1 MAVVMTPETI
11 FCFGAAVSF
20 YFRIGACNENHGL
33 KINNLFVVCVPAKID
48 FCRRV
53 RHPEK

>member
-33 KINNLFVVCVPAKID
+33 KINNLFVVCVPAKIN